1 MAVSITLTI
10 RLGPLVSL
18 KVTGQSCQELAEAL
32 EGYDH
37 LNHRVDAMCSDLAER
52 VYPEGVEMQF
62 EQHEQ
67 EEEEEATE

>member
-67 EEEEEATE
+67 EEEEATE

>member
-1 MAVSITLTI
+1 MSVSITLNI

-18 KVTGQSCQELAEAL
+18 KVNGQSCEELAQAL

-37 LNHRVDAMCSDLAER
+37 LNQRIDAMCSDLAER

-62 EQHEQ
+62 EQSDDAG
-67 EEEEEATE
+67 EAAV

>member
-1 MAVSITLTI
+1 MSASITLTI

-18 KVTGQSCQELAEAL
+18 KVTGESCEELAQAL

-52 VYPEGVEMQF
+52 VYPEGAEMHF
-62 EQHEQ
+62 EPDEVQG
-67 EEEEEATE
+67 EAAE

>member
-1 MAVSITLTI
+1 MSVSITLNI

-18 KVTGQSCQELAEAL
+18 KVNGQSCEELAQAL

-37 LNHRVDAMCSDLAER
+37 LNQRIDAMCSDLAER

-62 EQHEQ
+62 DGET
-67 EEEEEATE
+67 EEAAE

>member
-18 KVTGQSCQELAEAL
+18 KVTGQSCEELAQAL

-37 LNHRVDAMCSDLAER
+37 LNLRIDGMCSDLAER

-62 EQHEQ
+62 EQSDEA
-67 EEEEEATE
+67 EEAGE

>member
-18 KVTGQSCQELAEAL
+18 KVTGQSCEELAQAL

-62 EQHEQ
+62 DQHDEG
-67 EEEEEATE
+67 TEVAE

>member
-18 KVTGQSCQELAEAL
+18 KVTGQSCEELAQAL
-32 EGYDH
+32 EGHDQ
-37 LNHRVDAMCSDLAER
+37 LNLRVDAMCSDLAEK

-62 EQHEQ
+62 EQTDEA
-67 EEEEEATE
+67 EEAGE